1 MTNTNDKN
9 EKITSAKII
18 AEQEQLKAKYEAE
31 IKQAQEDNLTLQNT
45 ILKKDDEIFE
55 LQKTNEGLAK
65 DRDEW
70 KQSAHSARRVQQA
83 TKEHKE
89 QADFKSEFIKLQ
101 QKKGW
106 QWDESQ
112 GWVKA

>member
-1 MTNTNDKN
+1 MNEN

-18 AEQEQLKAKYEAE
+18 AEQEKLKEKYEAE
-31 IKQAQEDNLTLQNT
+31 LKAVQEQNLSLQNT

-55 LQKTNEGLAK
+55 LQRTNEGLGK

-70 KQSAHSARRVQQA
+70 KQSAHTARKVQQA
-83 TKEHKE
+83 TKQHKE
-89 QADFKSEFIKLQ
+89 QADFNSEFIKLQ
-101 QKKGW
+101 NKKGW

-112 GWVKA
+112 GWSKA

>member
-1 MTNTNDKN
+1 MNKIENPN

-31 IKQAQEDNLTLQNT
+31 IKQAQEDNLSLQNT

-83 TKEHKE
+83 TKQHKE
-89 QADFKSEFIKLQ
+89 QADFKTEFIKLQ

-112 GWVKA
+112 GWTKA